1 MRPCILA
8 LCLLALTGAS
18 RAEAEGKPVALI
30 WKGSKDKAEAEAQ
43 KNAWGPLEKLLERT
57 GLTPPEGHPRL
68 IESKT
73 LPGLKPGFWVWVLG
87 TCAAG
92 EAPSRLEQL
101 KLLAPGT
108 YGREVDVP
116 EEQLACPQQ
125 EGASLTTR
133 DETLKFPSG
142 AALRVFTQDESEVAD
157 EEGRGNTVFQTR
169 FHFVLFGKGGEV
181 LDTADTLGDES
192 VDSVSGPSGPVSYRC
207 KLTRVEVSKKKGTL
221 VLTRRCRA
229 GAAECGSVVS
239 ADETI
244 TVTANDSSV
253 SASEAAREN
262 EVRADCGD

>member
-1 MRPCILA
+1 MRPHILA
-8 LCLLALTGAS
+8 LCLLTLTGAS
-18 RAEAEGKPVALI
+18 RAEAADKPVALI

-43 KNAWGPLEKLLERT
+43 EAAWGPLEKLLERT
-57 GLTPPEGHPRL
+57 GLTPQEGYPQL

-73 LPGLKPGFWVWVLG
+73 LPGLKPGFWVWLLG

-116 EEQLACPQQ
+116 EEQLDCPRQ
-125 EGASLTTR
+125 EGDALKPR

-142 AALRVFTQDESEVAD
+142 AALRVFTQDESELPGED
-157 EEGRGNTVFQTR
+157 GRGDTVFQTR
-169 FHFVLFGKGGEV
+169 FHFILFSKSGEV

-192 VDSVSGPSGPVSYRC
+192 VERVSGPSGPVAYRC
-207 KLTRVEVSKKKGTL
+207 ELTRVEVSKKKGTL
-221 VLTRRCRA
+221 VLKRRCGA

-244 TVTANDSSV
+244 TVTASDSSV
-253 SASEAAREN
+253 STSEAERKN
-262 EVRADCGD
+262 EVRAECG